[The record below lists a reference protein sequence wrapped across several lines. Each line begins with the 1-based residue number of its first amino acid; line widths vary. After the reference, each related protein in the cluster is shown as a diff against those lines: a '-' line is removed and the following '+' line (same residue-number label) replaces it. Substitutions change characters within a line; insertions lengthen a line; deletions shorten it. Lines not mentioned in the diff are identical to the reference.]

1 MTTVVAVGRTVAAVI
16 LAKTAK
22 ASASSSQGV
31 GTLVSISSSAVSTAL
46 GDAAGAPR
54 CTCGP

>member
-31 GTLVSISSSAVSTAL
+31 GRWC
-46 GDAAGAPR
+46 R
-54 CTCGP
+54 CSR